1 MAKNKTLQAAQKAY
15 NKGNKA
21 RTNAKKK
28 SVVSSEKPEEK
39 KKKKSSLSNAQA
51 AYEKS
56 QQTKQNTVTTQKPQ
70 TKSNTI
76 SDFSKPKK
84 YSYQNDLQ
92 KAYKKG
98 SQTTYLG
105 TKQEKTTD
113 TLATKKQQKQQ
124 VRQQTKD
131 YYKSQNWK
139 NTKSE
144 LKTKNQEGWR
154 KALSDQG
161 WSRKEIDEWMS
172 SDEGKKYRKETYM
185 ESKEATKKA
194 INKSIKKGVKDSNTL
209 KSVNALTK
217 QEFGQMETAS
227 ALGKKQGNKY
237 LKSVGGKELQKKIGS
252 KTAKSA
258 IEAKFA
264 TGVMQGMSKADVFSG
279 SVGKYDEGAK
289 TAIEKTKSSKSYLGG
304 YGVGFAADMLTG
316 GVASRGASVAEGIGK
331 AVGAKGAQ
339 KVTAKVAGKEAGQLS
354 AKAAKE
360 ASEEYAKLTGKE
372 MAGKFAR
379 NRAGD
384 LVAETPTNVLDA
396 AKMSMDADGN
406 LNKDE
411 FKKWL
416 ALNTA
421 LTGGM
426 GGAMEGIG
434 AAVTKKQAKNTMDLL
449 AKQRAGTI
457 TKEESEKLGKYIN
470 KLTKKA
476 DNNVVSGAIAQNTK
490 RDIKAT
496 SSEARIEKKLQQKQ
510 MMAERL
516 KAIEAEKANAN
527 PETVAKLDAEE
538 SVIKDAQKATETAKV
553 ENVKPTIKAVKEAP
567 EVPKVSKAKPDA
579 KQKAEKE
586 VHTSLAKYSNSKVKY
601 TAQEVKEISR
611 GIDSVAELIVRGD
624 TKAAREE
631 AERVA
636 RKHGKIDEFDVAER
650 PEKWTQVKDAQNYL
664 KGLTIHVPNLGSLK
678 NIQEHYTGKYN
689 SRVLHLR
696 KSTTGKNHSV
706 GIDEIWDELCAEY
719 PEVFSKDTVDEAD
732 RLRELAA
739 VSSMKKADTFDYL
752 PRMDDELNTMYEE
765 VVDSIMSAAEKGVKA
780 NSKADAVKVAK
791 GAEKQAKS
799 ELSIAK
805 EELAKLD
812 KDGGKYW
819 NMATTAKKAG
829 DDGLYE
835 EYHSIWENI
844 QQQKRIKEREIKTL
858 ESDVNEAQNE
868 ISKAGGFAK
877 TDEEMPI
884 ANTSAKGNKE
894 AKQKIDDVAKKAE
907 EGYSAMPETPK
918 PKNADA
924 EGVINSEFGNKQGIR
939 KHWQTI
945 RQILVDDKAP
955 LEDIARRLPEP
966 ARSKMLAQINEM
978 RRATKT
984 GRALVAEKGRKIYSD
999 YGLTKRGTDEKRHDF
1014 EEYCFLQHALDRKKV
1029 DKDFMPKTSATEIK
1043 ENIEA
1048 LEQKWAESANK
1059 HGELD
1064 IVKFQ
1069 ERMTDYFSNELLERE
1084 VASGI
1089 TSRAEA
1095 NNFKKMYPHYVPT
1108 YAVKEFD
1115 DILKKRTLDEIDV
1128 GRGLKEA
1135 KGGDYELVPLYNQMQ
1150 VKTNAVMKRTELNN
1164 TLNVLCMASGT
1175 TKDELESLLPT
1186 FKKMPDEEK
1195 PQALLD
1201 SQVFVHEADGKNY
1214 ATMYHNGEPI
1224 KISIDKDVADVI
1236 RGWSGEERKWMTIAK
1251 LIDNTA
1257 FRTLGGQFKKWITDY
1272 NLFFG
1277 LKNFKRD
1284 TATALFYTNDLKGYL
1299 RNYPKSMIV
1308 CWTPEKLLPESYKIY
1323 KDAFKAYKENGGV
1336 VSQFVARDSASPN
1349 FFDAINP
1356 VNPLKW
1362 VENFNSSLETV
1373 PRMAEFLSAMETNV
1387 VKKTGK
1393 SVSQMSDKEFA
1404 QAYRN
1409 ALKNHD
1415 IVADSMYR
1423 AKDLTLNFDRG
1434 GSVGKILNRGFVPFF
1449 NPAVQGLDKLGR
1461 KVVTDSIKR
1470 GAGGQV
1476 LVKDTAKAYAN
1487 MGAALAGMV
1496 ALPAVVWNKLPDTH
1510 GNTIQDY
1517 INGDVEGWEKQSD
1530 YNRYAN
1536 FLFPLPDGKFLKIP
1550 RARELASMQAPL
1562 DFVLDNMKYGSGSAW
1577 EKMFGNHAER
1587 DFIPMAKIAAEQIG
1601 PVSPFTDNLI
1611 SPIWRVKHNETW
1623 FGGKI
1628 ESGAKDTQARKEGRY
1643 KDIWDEDT
1651 SWLAKEIGKKF
1662 NISPKKADNIMDS
1675 YLGIIYDMTIQQQS
1689 AKNSTKGE
1697 GAFTALTSIL
1707 SSTTANN
1714 FIIDSVFR
1722 NANATDYY
1730 SYADKREKELSK
1742 LDENSKEYK
1751 KLYAEK
1757 TKDKNAFGYTSSQ
1770 YEELLAQ
1777 IYLDKT
1783 LTRAERNKYARE
1795 LKAEQNTMWHDWKN
1809 GNGVSSRDPMADA
1822 WNLKGK
1828 DGKRILS
1835 TNKIIDACSYTMKNG
1850 DNTIKDAWNAY
1861 KKVGG
1866 KAGKFME
1873 VTLAARDVNR
1883 AAGDSL
1889 SSPRWEVV
1897 AYSTQLN
1904 GIKGADKVVS
1914 SYIEKAKT
1922 LKTLTDNAAIY
1933 AQYGGT
1939 LKNYKT
1945 MRKTITQGAYDLGYD
1960 YVSEMRDGE
1969 LAMTLANAR
1978 AKKGKKY
1985 RDLAYQANNFYIQ
1998 NRMNAARCL
2007 DDKKNGN
2014 YKASDIKATCDKH
2027 KLKQNDDYTWDVD
2040 KVQSAI
2046 EADYPN
2052 ASNEVKAAVFQVITG
2067 YTYKNPYGSIGDYSL
2082 DSDTGAYC
2090 SGHSGYG
2097 HGRRRGRRGHGGG
2110 GGGGKSS
2117 FTPIVNDAGK
2127 NAKITNVV
2135 KKYSSKS
2142 NLDDAY
2148 RRKLKK
2154 LREATRK

>member
-1 MAKNKTLQAAQKAY
+1 MAKNKSLQAAQKAFE
-15 NKGNKA
+15 KGNKA
-21 RTNAKKK
+21 RAKAKKK
-28 SVVSSEKPEEK
+28 GVTSSYKPEEK
-39 KKKKSSLSNAQA
+39 KKKVTQPK
-51 AYEKS
+51 
-56 QQTKQNTVTTQKPQ
+56 QQEPKTPAVT
-70 TKSNTI
+70 S
-76 SDFSKPKK
+76 
-84 YSYQNDLQ
+84 
-92 KAYKKG
+92 KKG
-98 SQTTYLG
+98 AYDYQSDIQQAYQKGKNTTYLG
-105 TKQEKTTD
+105 T
-113 TLATKKQQKQQ
+113 QQKSNTTKISGSLNAKDNVNLRGNGEERKQAAQQ
-124 VRQQTKD
+124 AKS
-131 YYKSQNWK
+131 YYKSKNWK
-139 NTKSE
+139 NTKNE

-161 WSRKEIDEWMS
+161 WSRKEIDDFMNSE
-172 SDEGKKYRKETYM
+172 EGMKLRRETYRQ
-185 ESKEATKKA
+185 SKKATKDA
-194 INKSIKKGVKDSNTL
+194 INESILKGVKDSNSL
-209 KSVNALTK
+209 ESVNALTK
-217 QEFGQMETAS
+217 QEFQQMVTAS
-227 ALGKKQGNKY
+227 GLGKRQGNKY

-258 IEAKFA
+258 IDAKIA
-264 TGVMQGMSKADVFSG
+264 TGVMQGMSKADIFSG
-279 SVGKYDEGAK
+279 SVGKYDAGAK
-289 TAIEKTKSSKSYLGG
+289 SAIEKTKESKGYLGG
-304 YGVGFAADMLTG
+304 YGVGFAADMLMG

-331 AVGAKGAQ
+331 AAGAKGAQ
-339 KVTAKVAGKEAGQLS
+339 KVTAKVAGKEAGELS
-354 AKAAKE
+354 AKAARE

-384 LVAETPTNVLDA
+384 LVAETPSNVLDA
-396 AKMSMDADGN
+396 AKMSMDSDGN

-416 ALNTA
+416 VFNSA

-426 GGAMEGIG
+426 GGAMEGLG
-434 AAVTKKQAKNTMDLL
+434 AAVAKKQAKNTMELL

-457 TKEESEKLGKYIN
+457 TREESAKLGKYID

-476 DNNVVSGAIAQNTK
+476 DNSAVSGAIAQNTK
-490 RDIKAT
+490 RDIKL
-496 SSEARIEKKLQQKQ
+496 SSQEARIEKKLQQKQ

-516 KAIEAEKANAN
+516 KAIESEKATATN
-527 PETVAKLDAEE
+527 PEAIAKLNAEE
-538 SVIKDAQKATETAKV
+538 SVIKDAQAKTEVPKGAMGKG
-553 ENVKPTIKAVKEAP
+553 NVTPTIKAINEAP
-567 EVPKVSKAKPDA
+567 EVPKVSKNKPDA
-579 KQKAEKE
+579 KAKAEKE
-586 VHTSLAKYSNSKVKY
+586 VHNSLAKYSNSKVKY
-601 TAQEVKEISR
+601 TADEVRQISK
-611 GIDSVAELIVRGD
+611 GIDNVAEQIVRGN
-624 TKAAREE
+624 KEAAREE
-631 AERVA
+631 AEKIA
-636 RKHGKIDEFDVAER
+636 RKHGKIDEYDIAER

-664 KGLTIHVPNLGSLK
+664 KGITIHVPQLGSLK
-678 NIQEHYTGKYN
+678 HIQEHYTGKFN
-689 SRVLHLR
+689 SRVLHIR

-719 PEVFSKDTVDEAD
+719 PEVFSKETVDEGD

-739 VSSMKKADTFDYL
+739 VSSMKKSDTFDYI
-752 PRMDDELNTMYEE
+752 PRMDDELNAMYEE
-765 VVDSIMSAAEKGVKA
+765 VVDSIMQAAEKGAKA
-780 NSKADAVKVAK
+780 NSNADAIKVAK
-791 GAEKQAKS
+791 GAEKEAKS
-799 ELSIAK
+799 ALETAEAELKS
-805 EELAKLD
+805 LD
-812 KDGGKYW
+812 DDGAKYW
-819 NMATTAKKAG
+819 VMADTAKKAG

-835 EYHSIWENI
+835 EYHAIWEDI
-844 QQQKRIKEREIKTL
+844 QKQKRLKEREIKNL
-858 ESDVNEAQNE
+858 KGDVTEAQNE
-868 ISKAGGFAK
+868 ISKNGGYAYDPNDK
-877 TDEEMPI
+877 MPV

-907 EGYSAMPETPK
+907 EEYSAMPDTPK

-924 EGVINSEFGNKQGIR
+924 DGVINSEFGNKEGIR

-945 RQILVDDKAP
+945 RQLLVDDKAP

-999 YGLTKRGTDEKRHDF
+999 YGLTKRGTDQKRHDF

-1029 DKDFMPKTSATEIK
+1029 DKDFMPNTSATEIK
-1043 ENIEA
+1043 EKISA
-1048 LEQKWAESANK
+1048 LENNYAHLTNK
-1059 HGELD
+1059 NGELD
-1064 IVKFQ
+1064 IAKFQ

-1089 TSRAEA
+1089 TSREEA

-1108 YAVKEFD
+1108 YAVKDFD

-1128 GRGLKEA
+1128 GRGIKEA

-1150 VKTNAVMKRTELNN
+1150 VKTNAVLKRTELNN

-1175 TKDELESLLPT
+1175 TKEELESLLPV

-1201 SQVFVHEADGKNY
+1201 SQVFVHEAERKNY

-1236 RGWSGEERKWMTIAK
+1236 RSWSGEERKWMTVAK
-1251 LIDNTA
+1251 LLDNVA

-1299 RNYPKSMIV
+1299 RNYPKAMIA
-1308 CWTPEKLLPESYKIY
+1308 CWTPEKLLPESYKLY

-1356 VNPLKW
+1356 ANPLKW

-1387 VKKTGK
+1387 TKKAGK
-1393 SVSQMSDKEFA
+1393 SISQMSDKEFETL
-1404 QAYRN
+1404 YRN
-1409 ALKNHD
+1409 ALKDHD
-1415 IVADSMYR
+1415 IIADSMYR

-1476 LVKDTAKAYAN
+1476 LVKDTAKAYAS
-1487 MGAALAGMV
+1487 MGAALMGMV
-1496 ALPAVVWNKLPDTH
+1496 ALPSAVWNRLPDAH

-1536 FLFPLPDGKFLKIP
+1536 YLLPLPDGKFLKIP

-1562 DFVLDNMKYGSGSAW
+1562 DFVLDNMLYGSGSTW
-1577 EKMFGNHAER
+1577 EKMFGNKAER

-1601 PVSPFTDNLI
+1601 PVSPFKDNLI
-1611 SPIWRVKHNETW
+1611 SPLWRAKHNETW
-1623 FGGKI
+1623 YGGKI
-1628 ESGAKDTQARKEGRY
+1628 ESGTKDAQAREEGRY

-1651 SWLAKEIGKKF
+1651 SWLAKQIGDKF
-1662 NISPKKADNIMDS
+1662 NVSPKKADNIMDS

-1707 SSTTANN
+1707 SSTAANN

-1722 NANATDYY
+1722 NANATDFYDY
-1730 SYADKREKELSK
+1730 SDKLDKELSK
-1742 LDENSKEYK
+1742 YEEGSKEYTK
-1751 KLYAEK
+1751 VHAEIA
-1757 TKDKNAFGYTSSQ
+1757 KDKNAFGYTSSQ

-1777 IYLDKT
+1777 IYLDKS
-1783 LTRAERNKYARE
+1783 LTRAERNKYARM
-1795 LKAEQNTMWHDWKN
+1795 LKADQNTMWRDWKD
-1809 GNGVSSRDPMADA
+1809 GNGVSSRDPMNDA
-1822 WNLKGK
+1822 WNLK
-1828 DGKRILS
+1828 DSNGKRILS
-1835 TNKIIDACSYTMKNG
+1835 TEKIIDACSFTTKNG
-1850 DNTIKDAWNAY
+1850 TNTIKDAWNAY
-1861 KKVGG
+1861 KELGG

-1897 AYSTQLN
+1897 AYSTELN
-1904 GIKGADKVVS
+1904 NIKGADKVVS
-1914 SYIEKAKT
+1914 AYIEKAST
-1922 LKTLTDNAAIY
+1922 LKTLTENAALY
-1933 AQYGGT
+1933 AQYGGN

-1945 MRKTITQGAYDLGYD
+1945 MRNTITQGAYDLGYD

-1978 AKKGKKY
+1978 TKKGNKY
-1985 RDLAYQANNFYIQ
+1985 RDLAYQANNWYIQ

-2007 DDKKNGN
+2007 DEKKNGN

-2027 KLKQNDDYTWDVD
+2027 KLEANSDYTWDVE
-2040 KVQSAI
+2040 KVKKAI
-2046 EADYPN
+2046 EADYPD

-2067 YTYKNPYGSIGDYSL
+2067 YTKQNPYGSIGDYSL
-2082 DSDTGAYC
+2082 DSDTGVHC
-2090 SGHSGYG
+2090 SGHGGYG
-2097 HGRRRGRRGHGGG
+2097 HGRRRRRGRRGGG

-2117 FTPIVNDAGK
+2117 FTPIINTAGK
-2127 NAKITNVV
+2127 HAKVTNTS
-2135 KKYSSKS
+2135 KKNYGTKS

-2148 RRKLKK
+2148 RKKLKK